1 VTEKDS
7 FESVRHWLK
16 EIDRYAA
23 EGVNRLIVGNKCDL
37 EESRKVS
44 TEEG

>member
-1 VTEKDS
+1 MTDKDS
-7 FESVRHWLK
+7 MESVRHWLK

-23 EGVNRLIVGNKCDL
+23 EGVSRLVVGNKCDM